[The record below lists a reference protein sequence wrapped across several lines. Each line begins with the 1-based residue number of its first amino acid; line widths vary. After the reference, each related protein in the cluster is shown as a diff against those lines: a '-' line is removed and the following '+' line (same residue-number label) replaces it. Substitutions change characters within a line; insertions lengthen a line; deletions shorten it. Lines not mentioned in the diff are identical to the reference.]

1 MYISHLRKVLPFG
14 LAVLAMGIAPTPSAA
29 QTYPSQPIKII
40 VPTAPGGVADIAG
53 RAFGQKLNEGGKTA
67 IVENRT
73 GAGGAIAADFVAKSA
88 PDGYTVYVG
97 FHATQAILPH
107 LQKLAYDAEKDF
119 TPIPIAVK
127 SSNILVVNPAIP
139 AQT

>member
-1 MYISHLRKVLPFG
+1 MSAKRLLLDC
-14 LAVLAMGIAPTPSAA
+14 LAAAAALLLASAA
-29 QTYPSQPIKII
+29 AAQNYPSQPIKIV

-53 RAFGQKLNEGGKTA
+53 RTLAQRLNESGKTA

-97 FHATQAILPH
+97 FHATQAILPR
-107 LQKLAYDAEKDF
+107 LQKLPYDAEKDF
-119 TPIPIAVK
+119 VPITIAVK
-127 SSNILVVNPAIP
+127 SSTILV
-139 AQT
+139 